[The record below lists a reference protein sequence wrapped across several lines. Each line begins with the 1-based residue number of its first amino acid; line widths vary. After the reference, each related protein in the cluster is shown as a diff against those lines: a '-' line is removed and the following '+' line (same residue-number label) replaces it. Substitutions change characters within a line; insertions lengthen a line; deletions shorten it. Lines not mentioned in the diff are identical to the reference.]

1 MSELKL
7 TTIKQLAEE
16 IDQLQ
21 KLQIINNRDYHEN
34 NISETT
40 HKKINYILNDS
51 ITSATFC
58 LIEYIKNIK
67 KGFTKAEKC
76 GTLLWNAENRIF
88 GIFSVYGDT
97 GVFIARLHQPFA
109 GVSAKIFYFER

>member
-1 MSELKL
+1 MR
-7 TTIKQLAEE
+7 
-16 IDQLQ
+16 Q
-21 KLQIINNRDYHEN
+21 KKFAFAYI
-34 NISETT
+34 
-40 HKKINYILNDS
+40 KINIYAFLRHFLLTDMHREI
-51 ITSATFC
+51 FF
-58 LIEYIKNIK
+58 EKNIK
-67 KGFTKAEKC
+67 KGFTKAKKC